1 MGSKEEDVPTE
12 PAEKPLF
19 VEDMNESELASAVS
33 KLRVDSAG
41 MLTKRMYVVVES
53 VLCSCCAYQLIYV
66 YYRIYSHNLHTLIFK
81 G

>member
-33 KLRVDSAG
+33 TLGVTSTAK
-41 MLTKRMYVVVES
+41 LTKRMNVMVELF
-53 VLCSCCAYQLIYV
+53 LCSYHAYYKDLVCQLDAQFLY
-66 YYRIYSHNLHTLIFK
+66 
-81 G
+81 

>member
-33 KLRVDSAG
+33 KLGLASTA
-41 MLTKRMYVVVES
+41 E
-53 VLCSCCAYQLIYV
+53 
-66 YYRIYSHNLHTLIFK
+66 
-81 G
+81 